1 MRPDR
6 HRSKLPPR
14 MVEGNTMIAIGD
26 AGLSRPHNPH
36 VQQLR
41 VPNLSEIDMAALRTN
56 RLARLRAAMKQHDI
70 PICLFFNPANIRY
83 ATGTDV
89 MGVWTATTL
98 ARYCL
103 LAAEHEPVLF
113 EYRTSMHVS
122 QKLVRD
128 VRPAIAWQYGSTLGA
143 ARARHWAESV
153 KSVMAELG
161 CAGAPLA
168 VDKLDG
174 FGFQALAEQG
184 VRVTDPSPA
193 TVDAR
198 EIKTPEEVQL
208 MILNGAIADTMF
220 AAFET
225 AIRPGVREYE
235 LLAVL
240 SDTLLR
246 QHGEFIFTRL
256 VASGTNTNPWM
267 SEAHDKLVQPGDL
280 VGVDTDANGYEGYVL
295 DVSRTFL
302 CGDAGTE
309 GQKEAYRIAY
319 DCVTGMRELMK
330 PGMTFEEFS
339 RAAPK
344 LPDGYVNGRY
354 STMVH
359 QAGLEDEGPGIPY
372 PQDLHEDSPSGRVI
386 RENMVFCLECYAGK
400 DGARFG
406 VKLED
411 QVLVTKNGAVALN
424 TYPFERKL
432 L

>member
-1 MRPDR
+1 MT
-6 HRSKLPPR
+6 
-14 MVEGNTMIAIGD
+14 EIGVP
-26 AGLSRPHNPH
+26 GLHRPHNPH
-36 VQQLR
+36 VQRLR
-41 VPNLSEIDMAALRTN
+41 VPNLSEIDMPALRAN
-56 RLARLRAAMKQHDI
+56 RVARLREAMRKHDI
-70 PICLFFNPANIRY
+70 PVCLFFNPANIRY
-83 ATGTDV
+83 ITGTDV

-103 LAAEHEPVLF
+103 FAVDRDPILF
-113 EYRTSMHVS
+113 EYKTSAHVS

-128 VRPAIAWQYGSTLGA
+128 VRPAISWQYAGSLGRD
-143 ARARHWAESV
+143 RARRWAASV
-153 KSVMAELG
+153 KSAMAELG

-174 FGFQALAEQG
+174 FGFMALNDAG
-184 VRVTDPSPA
+184 IRVTDPSPA

-198 EIKTPEEVQL
+198 EIKTPEEIQL
-208 MILNGAIADTMF
+208 LTINCAIADAMF
-220 AAFET
+220 ADFEA

-246 QHGEFIFTRL
+246 NHGEFIFTRL

-267 SEAHDKLVQPGDL
+267 SEAHDKLIQPGDL
-280 VGVDTDANGYEGYVL
+280 IGIDTDANGYEGYVL

-302 CGDAGTE
+302 CGDEATE

-319 DCVTGMRELMK
+319 DCVNGMRELMK

-339 RAAPK
+339 HAAPK
-344 LPDGYVNGRY
+344 LPDGYINNRY

-372 PQDLHEDSPSGRVI
+372 PQDLREDLPSGRI
-386 RENMVFCLECYAGK
+386 IQENMIFCLECYAGK
-400 DGARFG
+400 DNEAFG

-424 TYPFERKL
+424 TYPFEKKL

>member
-1 MRPDR
+1 MTP
-6 HRSKLPPR
+6 L
-14 MVEGNTMIAIGD
+14 GNSVGD
-26 AGLSRPHNPH
+26 PARTRPHNPH
-36 VQQLR
+36 VQHLR
-41 VPNLSEIDMAALRTN
+41 IPNLNEIDMPALRAN
-56 RLARLRAAMKQHDI
+56 RRARLQQMMRHHDI

-83 ATGTDV
+83 ATGTDI

-98 ARYCL
+98 ARSCL
-103 LAAEHEPVLF
+103 IAAEGDPIIF
-113 EYRTSMHVS
+113 EYKTSIHVS
-122 QKLVRD
+122 QKLVHD
-128 VRPAIAWQYGSTLGA
+128 VRPAISWQYAGTQGA
-143 ARARHWAESV
+143 ARARRWAGQV
-153 KSVMAELG
+153 KDAMAELG

-174 FGFQALAEQG
+174 FGFLALTDAG
-184 VRVTDPSPA
+184 IRITDPSPA

-208 MILNGAIADTMF
+208 MVLNGAIADVMF
-220 AAFET
+220 AEFEA
-225 AIRPGVREYE
+225 AIRPGIREYE

-246 QHGEFIFTRL
+246 NHGEFIFTRL

-267 SEAHDKLVQPGDL
+267 SEAHDKLVQPSDL
-280 VGVDTDANGYEGYVL
+280 VGIDTDANGYEGYVL

-302 CGDAGTE
+302 CGDEGSA

-319 DCVTGMRELMK
+319 DCVNGMRELMK

-339 RAAPK
+339 HAAPK
-344 LPDGYVNGRY
+344 LPEAYVNGRY
-354 STMVH
+354 GTMVH

-372 PQDLHEDSPSGRVI
+372 PQDLRDDSPGQRVI
-386 RENMVFCLECYAGK
+386 QENMVFCLECYAGK
-400 DGARFG
+400 DAAPYG

-411 QVLVTKNGAVALN
+411 QVLVTKDGAVALN
-424 TYPFERKL
+424 TYPFEKKL

>member
-1 MRPDR
+1 MLRAR
-6 HRSKLPPR
+6 HRSKLPTLT
-14 MVEGNTMIAIGD
+14 EDTTMIAVGD
-26 AGLSRPHNPH
+26 PNASRPHNPH
-36 VQQLR
+36 VQRLR
-41 VPNLSEIDMAALRTN
+41 VPNLNEIDMAALRAN
-56 RLARLRAAMKQHDI
+56 RLARLRAAMQQHDI

-89 MGVWTATTL
+89 MGVWTASTL

-103 LAAEHEPVLF
+103 LATGREPVLF
-113 EYRTSMHVS
+113 EYKTSIHVS

-128 VRPAIAWQYGSTLGA
+128 VRPAISWQYGSTLGA
-143 ARARHWAESV
+143 ARARRWAESV

-184 VRVTDPSPA
+184 IRVTDPSPA

-208 MILNGAIADTMF
+208 MILNGAIADVMF
-220 AAFET
+220 AEFEA

-280 VGVDTDANGYEGYVL
+280 VGIDTDANGYEGYVL

-302 CGDAGTE
+302 CGDEGTE

-319 DCVTGMRELMK
+319 DCVNGMRELIK
-330 PGMTFEEFS
+330 PGMTFGDFS

-354 STMVH
+354 GTMAH

-372 PQDLHEDSPSGRVI
+372 PQDLRDDSPAGRVI
-386 RENMVFCLECYAGK
+386 QENMVFCLECYAGK
-400 DGARFG
+400 DGAPYG

-411 QVLVTKNGAVALN
+411 QVLVTKDGAVALN
-424 TYPFERKL
+424 TYPFEKKL